1 MKIRPPDGKSWLPE
15 PSKHENPSFIY
26 VFLLIAGSVVATGT
40 ITSPWTPVSAGPP
53 AADTNGSG
61 SDTKNLDVGDI
72 SDVSILYLL
81 FI

>member
-1 MKIRPPDGKSWLPE
+1 M
-15 PSKHENPSFIY
+15 
-26 VFLLIAGSVVATGT
+26 ATGT

-72 SDVSILYLL
+72 SDVSILYH
-81 FI
+81 FEFDGWIYNFVMCVGRKRFGGS